1 MILPMSTATA
11 EHTFS
16 DMKQIKDCFT
26 IDFCLHFTFRAND
39 RALVKAHHLQKLI
52 MMLCCPHEVQK
63 DTIITSTAVFTT
75 KITDVSA
82 RDYCPPKCFCRY
94 RLTKAQNIENRR

>member
-1 MILPMSTATA
+1 MCNIKAALSIAMILPMSTATA

-63 DTIITSTAVFTT
+63 DTIITSSFHN
-75 KITDVSA
+75 K
-82 RDYCPPKCFCRY
+82 
-94 RLTKAQNIENRR
+94 NN